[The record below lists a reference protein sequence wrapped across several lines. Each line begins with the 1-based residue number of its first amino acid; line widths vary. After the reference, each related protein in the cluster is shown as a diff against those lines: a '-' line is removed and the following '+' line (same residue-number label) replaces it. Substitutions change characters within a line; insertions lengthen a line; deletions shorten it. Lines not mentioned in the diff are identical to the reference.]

1 MTRIEQ
7 LDAWLF
13 EAVNSGFTPGWL
25 DNVMVFASSKYG
37 WTPLYVFL
45 VVLFFVKFP
54 VKKAVVCIL
63 LLVAAFGISDSFTS
77 RVMKPLFKRPRP
89 YTVEALDVRL
99 PLIKNGNKAQF
110 VQDNRRNYG
119 FVSSHSSNFFALAT
133 LSVLLLG
140 WKGRGR
146 MALYAIAA
154 LVALSRVYLGVH
166 YPGDVIVGSLVGAGI
181 AVLLAYAYRSF
192 LEPKL

>member
-13 EAVNSGFTPGWL
+13 EAVNRGFTPGWL

-37 WTPLYVFL
+37 WIPLYAFL

-77 RVMKPLFKRPRP
+77 RVIKPFFKRPRP
-89 YTVEALDVRL
+89 YTIENLHVRL
-99 PLIKNGNKAQF
+99 PLIKNGNTAQF
-110 VQDNRRNYG
+110 VQDNRKNYG

-140 WKGRGR
+140 WKGRSR

-166 YPGDVIVGSLVGAGI
+166 YPGDVIGGAFAGTGI
-181 AVLLAYAYRSF
+181 ALAIAYAYRKL

>member
-77 RVMKPLFKRPRP
+77 RVIKPFFKRPRP
-89 YTVEALDVRL
+89 YTIESLHVRL

-119 FVSSHSSNFFALAT
+119 FVSSHSSNLFALAT

-146 MALYAIAA
+146 MAMYTIAV

-166 YPGDVIVGSLVGAGI
+166 YPGDVIAGALVGTGI
-181 AVLLAYAYRSF
+181 ALAVAYAYRKL